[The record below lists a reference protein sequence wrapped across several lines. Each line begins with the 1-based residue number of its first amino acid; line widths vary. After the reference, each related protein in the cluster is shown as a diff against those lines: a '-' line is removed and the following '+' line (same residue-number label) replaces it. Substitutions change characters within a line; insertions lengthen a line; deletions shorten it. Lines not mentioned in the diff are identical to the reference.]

1 MWRRRRQVFGHR
13 RQQQCQA
20 RPYDGAV
27 PGVPDIPCND
37 HSTRREKAPA
47 SSGEATCGA
56 DQVERSAGRGLE
68 QIIIRGE
75 GRALILALILALN
88 GHRASATA
96 LNSSIG
102 VGSSA

>member
-1 MWRRRRQVFGHR
+1 MWRRWQVFGHR
-13 RQQQCQA
+13 RQQHCQA

-27 PGVPDIPCND
+27 PGVPDIPCNH
-37 HSTRREKAPA
+37 HSTRRQKAPA
-47 SSGEATCGA
+47 PPGEAACGA
-56 DQVERSAGRGLE
+56 DQVERRVGRGLE
-68 QIIIRGE
+68 QIKIRGE
-75 GRALILALILALN
+75 GRALIMALILALN